1 MEENK
6 KEEGKQ
12 KIYIV
17 IKPKREKNKQE
28 AEEAR
33 KFLPQLFQQVPLPQ
47 ALQPKEEEKKEESIF
62 EEKIE
67 PIPMQ
72 DLFDKKM
79 EDVKEEELEEEE
91 LRKVSMRYPL
101 ITLNN
106 KVFASANIIWNPETR
121 ELNYILEEPKLTGEQ
136 IELLKKIEGFIKEK
150 INVDFTKLRKS
161 DAINYLTRLFSEA
174 LDYFNIKKIRDKS
187 IFEIFQYY
195 LFRDFIGM
203 ERIEPL
209 MHDPYI
215 EDISCDGVGI
225 PIYVYHKDPRIG
237 SIKTNIV
244 FENREVLNR
253 FVIKLG
259 ERCGKVLSLA
269 SPLLDGTLPDGSRV
283 QATLESDIARRGS
296 NFTIRK
302 FSEKPLTPIHLL
314 KFGTCDIATLSYL
327 WFLIEHGCSA
337 LIAGGTASGKTTLL
351 NVLCSFIKPQL
362 KVVSIEDTA
371 ELQLY
376 HPHWVPQVARVSIAK
391 EEREIDLYELLREAL
406 RQRPDYI
413 IVGEVRG
420 REAYVLFQ
428 QMALGHAGLATI
440 HAESFQKLID
450 RLTTPPISLPASL
463 IQNLDMVIFIARVRL
478 REKYVRRI
486 ISITEIT
493 GYDRERNEPKGNDV
507 IRWDPMQDKFIA
519 RESYLLAKI
528 SKRTGIK
535 IEDIKKDLKDRAK
548 FLYFLAKKGVES
560 YEEMVRAINLF
571 YTARETIMERIEAM
585 I

>member
-72 DLFDKKM
+72 NLFDKKM

-174 LDYFNIKKIRDKS
+174 LDYFNIKKIRNES
-187 IFEIFQYY
+187 MFEIFQYY

-283 QATLESDIARRGS
+283 QAT
-296 NFTIRK
+296 
-302 FSEKPLTPIHLL
+302 
-314 KFGTCDIATLSYL
+314 
-327 WFLIEHGCSA
+327 
-337 LIAGGTASGKTTLL
+337 
-351 NVLCSFIKPQL
+351 
-362 KVVSIEDTA
+362 
-371 ELQLY
+371 
-376 HPHWVPQVARVSIAK
+376 
-391 EEREIDLYELLREAL
+391 
-406 RQRPDYI
+406 
-413 IVGEVRG
+413 
-420 REAYVLFQ
+420 
-428 QMALGHAGLATI
+428 
-440 HAESFQKLID
+440 
-450 RLTTPPISLPASL
+450 
-463 IQNLDMVIFIARVRL
+463 
-478 REKYVRRI
+478 
-486 ISITEIT
+486 
-493 GYDRERNEPKGNDV
+493 
-507 IRWDPMQDKFIA
+507 
-519 RESYLLAKI
+519 
-528 SKRTGIK
+528 
-535 IEDIKKDLKDRAK
+535 
-548 FLYFLAKKGVES
+548 
-560 YEEMVRAINLF
+560 
-571 YTARETIMERIEAM
+571 
-585 I
+585 

>member
-1 MEENK
+1 MVKRMSEDK
-6 KEEGKQ
+6 KEGEKQ

-17 IKPKREKNKQE
+17 IKPKIK
-28 AEEAR
+28 EELKKKMIPTQSA
-33 KFLPQLFQQVPLPQ
+33 KFLPQIFGTS
-47 ALQPKEEEKKEESIF
+47 EEEKEKKEESVF

-67 PIPMQ
+67 PINIEGI
-72 DLFDKKM
+72 FDRKI
-79 EDVKEEELEEEE
+79 EEVKEEELEEEE
-91 LRKVSMRYPL
+91 LRKISMKYPL
-101 ITLNN
+101 ITLND
-106 KVFASANIIWNPETR
+106 KVFASANIFWNPETR
-121 ELNYILEEPKLTGEQ
+121 ELNYVVEEPRLTQEQ
-136 IELLKKIEGFIKEK
+136 YDLLKKIENFIKEK

-161 DAINYLTRLFSEA
+161 DAINYLNRLFLES
-174 LDYFNIKKIRDKS
+174 LDYFNVRKLRDENL
-187 IFEIFQYY
+187 FEVFQYY

-215 EDISCDGVGI
+215 EDISCDGANI
-225 PIYVYHKDPRIG
+225 PIFVYHKDPRIG
-237 SIKTNIV
+237 SIKTNII
-244 FENREVLNR
+244 FENREILNR

-283 QATLESDIARRGS
+283 QATLESDVARRGS

-302 FSEKPLTPIHLL
+302 FSEKPLTPIQLL
-314 KFGTCDIATLSYL
+314 KFGTCDIATLAYL

-420 REAYVLFQ
+420 KEAYVLFQ

-478 REKYVRRI
+478 KNKYVRRI
-486 ISITEIT
+486 ISVTEII
-493 GYDRERNEPKGNDV
+493 GYDREKNEPKGNEV
-507 IRWDPMQDKFIA
+507 IKWDPSRDIFVA
-519 RESYLLAKI
+519 HDSYLLAKI

-535 IEDIKKDLKDRAK
+535 VEEIKKDLKERAK
-548 FLYFLAKKGVES
+548 FLYFLANKGIED
-560 YEEMVRAINLF
+560 YEKMVKAINLF
-571 YTARETIMERIEAM
+571 YTARDTIMERIENM